1 MLNENIAHGALVTAV
16 VGAAYLALSVA
27 APTSAQTAKPAV
39 EKCYGISKA
48 GENSCAAANGS
59 HGCAGQSKTAFS
71 GQTFKEVPAGSCA
84 AMKGEAKPFEGVNAK
99 MKG

>member
-1 MLNENIAHGALVTAV
+1 MRNETLAHTALTAAV
-16 VGAAYLALSVA
+16 VGAAYLALAAA
-27 APTSAQTAKPAV
+27 APAQTAKPAM

-48 GENSCAAANGS
+48 GENSCAAANGAHS
-59 HGCAGQSKTAFS
+59 CAGQSKLSYS

-84 AMKGEAKPFEGVNAK
+84 AMNGQATPFEGTNPK